1 MPTLDD
7 VSRIAADLPGNV
19 EKTTPYGSTWL
30 VRNKAYAWESHPWP
44 SEAEHIRE
52 LVSRELCVGLKVPDD
67 DTKQALVQGWPDT
80 FAVSETSWG
89 GPKVIVRMER
99 VDEQLLRELIIDA
112 WRTEAPKYLV
122 RQYDDEHPVDEEE
135 HDGDLG

>member
-7 VSRIAADLPGNV
+7 VSRIAKDLPGSV
-19 EKTTPYGSTWL
+19 EKTTAYGSNWL

-52 LVSRELCVGLKVPDD
+52 LVSRELCIGVKVPDV
-67 DTKQALVQGWPDT
+67 DTKRALVQGWPDV
-80 FAVSETSWG
+80 FAVSEISWG
-89 GPKVIVRMER
+89 GPKVLVRMER
-99 VDEQLLRELIIDA
+99 VDEQLLRELVIDA

-122 RQYDDEHPVDEEE
+122 RQYDEQEGAHGDVD
-135 HDGDLG
+135 

>member
-7 VSRIAADLPGNV
+7 ISSIAAELPGSV
-19 EKTTPYGSTWL
+19 EKATTSGATWF
-30 VRNKAYAWESHPWP
+30 VRNKPYAWESHPWP

-67 DTKQALVQGWPDT
+67 DTKHALVQGWPDT
-80 FAVSETSWG
+80 FVVSETSWG
-89 GPKVIVRMER
+89 GPKVIERMER
-99 VDEQLLRELIIDA
+99 VDEQLLRELVIDA

-122 RQYDDEHPVDEEE
+122 RQYDEEE
-135 HDGDLG
+135 GTHGDLG

>member
-1 MPTLDD
+1 LPTLDD
-7 VSRIAADLPGNV
+7 VSSIAAGLPGSI
-19 EKTTPYGSTWL
+19 EKATTSGATWF
-30 VRNKAYAWESHPWP
+30 VRNKPYVWESHPWP

-52 LVSRELCVGLKVPDD
+52 LVRRELCVGLKVPDE
-67 DTKQALVQGWPDT
+67 DTKRALVQGWPDA

-99 VDEQLLRELIIDA
+99 VDEQLLRELVIDA

-122 RQYDDEHPVDEEE
+122 REYDEREGTN
-135 HDGDLG
+135 GDLG

>member
-1 MPTLDD
+1 VPTLDD
-7 VSRIAADLPGNV
+7 VSSIAADLPGNV
-19 EKTTPYGSTWL
+19 TKVTPYGSTWL

-52 LVSRELCVGLKVPDD
+52 LVSRELCIGVKVPDD
-67 DTKQALVQGWPDT
+67 DTKRALVQGWPDA

-89 GPKVIVRMER
+89 GPKVIVRMQH
-99 VDEQLLRELIIDA
+99 VDEQLLRELVIDA

-122 RQYDDEHPVDEEE
+122 REYDEREHAEQEGA
-135 HDGDLG
+135 HGDVG

>member
-1 MPTLDD
+1 LPTLDD
-7 VSRIAADLPGNV
+7 VSSIAATLPGNV
-19 EKTTPYGSTWL
+19 TKVTPYGSTWL

-52 LVSRELCVGLKVPDD
+52 LVSRELCIGVKLPDD
-67 DTKQALVQGWPDT
+67 DTKRALVQGWPDS
-80 FAVSETSWG
+80 FAVSETPWG

-99 VDEQLLRELIIDA
+99 IDEQLLRELVIDA

-122 RQYDDEHPVDEEE
+122 REYDERQHDEREGS
-135 HDGDLG
+135 DGDVG

>member
-7 VSRIAADLPGNV
+7 VSSIAANLPGSV
-19 EKTTPYGSTWL
+19 EKATTYGSTWL

-52 LVSRELCVGLKVPDD
+52 LVARELCIGVKLHDD
-67 DTKQALVQGWPDT
+67 DTKRALVQGWPDT
-80 FAVSETSWG
+80 FVVSETSWG

-99 VDEQLLRELIIDA
+99 VDEQLLRELVIDA
-112 WRTEAPKYLV
+112 WRTEAPKYLR
-122 RQYDDEHPVDEEE
+122 RQYDDEHPVDEEGD
-135 HDGDLG
+135 DGDLG

>member
-7 VSRIAADLPGNV
+7 VSSIAADLPGNV
-19 EKTTPYGSTWL
+19 TKVTPYGSTWL

-52 LVSRELCVGLKVPDD
+52 LVTRELCIGVKLPDD
-67 DTKQALVQGWPDT
+67 DTKRALVQGWPDV

-89 GPKVIVRMER
+89 GSKIIVRMEH
-99 VDEQLLRELIIDA
+99 VDEQLLRELVIDA

-122 RQYDDEHPVDEEE
+122 REYDEREGTH
-135 HDGDLG
+135 GDLG

>member
-7 VSRIAADLPGNV
+7 VSTIAGDRPGSV
-19 EKTTPYGSTWL
+19 TKVTPYGSTWL

-44 SEAEHIRE
+44 SEAQHIRE
-52 LVSRELCVGLKVPDD
+52 LVSRELCIGVKVPDD
-67 DTKQALVQGWPDT
+67 DTKQALVQGWPEV

-99 VDEQLLRELIIDA
+99 VDEQLLRELVLDA
-112 WRTEAPKYLV
+112 WRTEAPKDLV
-122 RQYDDEHPVDEEE
+122 RHYDEQEDTN
-135 HDGDLG
+135 GDLG